1 MPELRLIAYLP
12 LLYELRRAAEFRLL
26 RVTKSLLS
34 VVPFALAV
42 DYGYKI
48 LTVSF
53 PAGTDSITVPFS
65 IFALTLLIWPVYFNV
80 LLLDLTI

>member
-12 LLYELRRAAEFRLL
+12 LLYELRRAAELRLL
-26 RVTKSLLS
+26 RVTRSLLS

-53 PAGTDSITVPFS
+53 PAGVASIIECLS
-65 IFALTLLIWPVYFNV
+65 IFALV
-80 LLLDLTI
+80 LLM

>member
-42 DYGYKI
+42 DCGYKI
-48 LTVSF
+48 FTVSF
-53 PAGTDSITVPFS
+53 PAGVASITECFS
-65 IFALTLLIWPVYFNV
+65 IFAFV
-80 LLLDLTI
+80 LLM

>member
-26 RVTKSLLS
+26 RVTGSLLS
-34 VVPFALAV
+34 VVPFGLAV
-42 DYGYKI
+42 DYGYRI

-53 PAGTDSITVPFS
+53 PAGVASITECLA
-65 IFALTLLIWPVYFNV
+65 IFAVARLM
-80 LLLDLTI
+80 